1 VPRGWG
7 LPLAVVIVGMFM
19 SVLDVSIVNVAIPR
33 MQKEFGT
40 ATENIQWITTAYTL
54 CLGVIVPTSAWL
66 GERLGLRRLY
76 LLSLVAFAFAS
87 ALCGMAWDLNSMI
100 IFRVLQAVP
109 GGVIPVT
116 CLTIL
121 YRMVPRRKLGT
132 AMGMYGLGIV
142 VAPGVGATLGGYL
155 VDYVSW
161 RLIFYINV
169 PVGVLGAVAAMLVL
183 PRFPRSSRHRFDV
196 PGFLCIAAGL
206 SALLLALTK
215 AEDWGWTSYRTL
227 MLICAGLLLLALFV
241 VVELEVA
248 QPLLDLRVF
257 TSWPYVNSLL
267 LIAVLSVGLFAV
279 LFYVPLFLQEGQ
291 QVTAMNTG
299 LTVLPQA
306 LVLMIMMPLAGGQ
319 HRQHVQHARP
329 AGHGRARARRADR
342 PGHLGAGSADGRS
355 VGVGAVRGR
364 ANRHLYPGDGACE
377 PLRCPLAGPAAGA
390 PGPGAGLRRRVLR
403 RGLVHTGR
411 RRARAVP
418 EVGRHCR
425 RPRGR

>member
-87 ALCGMAWDLNSMI
+87 ALCGMAWDPNSMI

-142 VAPGVGATLGGYL
+142 VAPGVGPTLGGYL

-267 LIAVLSVGLFAV
+267 LMADRS
-279 LFYVPLFLQEGQ
+279 
-291 QVTAMNTG
+291 
-299 LTVLPQA
+299 A
-306 LVLMIMMPLAGGQ
+306 LVLSDGGQ
-319 HRQHVQHARP
+319 TDTRIQGMEHASPSGVLSLARQLELQAQ
-329 AGHGRARARRADR
+329 AQA
-342 PGHLGAGSADGRS
+342 
-355 VGVGAVRGR
+355 
-364 ANRHLYPGDGACE
+364 YGD
-377 PLRCPLAGPAAGA
+377 
-390 PGPGAGLRRRVLR
+390 VFYVV
-403 RGLVHTGR
+403 GLVHTGR
-411 RRARAVP
+411 RRARAVL

-425 RPRGR
+425 RPRGP

>member
-1 VPRGWG
+1 
-7 LPLAVVIVGMFM
+7 
-19 SVLDVSIVNVAIPR
+19 
-33 MQKEFGT
+33 
-40 ATENIQWITTAYTL
+40 
-54 CLGVIVPTSAWL
+54 
-66 GERLGLRRLY
+66 
-76 LLSLVAFAFAS
+76 
-87 ALCGMAWDLNSMI
+87 
-100 IFRVLQAVP
+100 VLQAVP

-116 CLTIL
+116 CLTLL

-142 VAPGVGATLGGYL
+142 VAPGVGPTLGGYL

-161 RLIFYINV
+161 RLIFYVNV
-169 PVGVLGAVAAMLVL
+169 PVGVLGAIAAMLVL
-183 PRFPRSSRHRFDV
+183 PRFPRSSRDKFDV

-215 AEDWGWTSYRTL
+215 AEDWGWGSYRTL

-257 TSWPYVNSLL
+257 TSWPYVNSLV

-306 LVLMIMMPLAGGQ
+306 LVLMVMMPLAGRLYDRIGP
-319 HRQHVQHARP
+319 RWPAVVGLAVCGIGSLLMADIEADVPRPDLVAWTMIRAAGLGLAMMPVMTGGIDALPPSAVNSGSAFNTLVQRVTA
-329 AGHGRARARRADR
+329 ALGLAVLTALMTSEQVQSMADR
-342 PGHLGAGSADGRS
+342 SALVQAKGGQTDPSIQLMEHAGPSGVLSLARQLELQAQAQAYADVFYVVAWFTLAGAVLALFLRSGSAS
-355 VGVGAVRGR
+355 
-364 ANRHLYPGDGACE
+364 GD
-377 PLRCPLAGPAAGA
+377 RAGA
-390 PGPGAGLRRRVLR
+390 EAER
-403 RGLVHTGR
+403 
-411 RRARAVP
+411 
-418 EVGRHCR
+418 E
-425 RPRGR
+425 